1 MSLISPLPDYLI
13 KRYQNWKDKSF
24 IKNRSQFEHLV
35 DNGQNPKAMVISC
48 CDSRVQVTSI
58 FGAEIGE
65 FFIHRNI
72 ANIVPPYTPNKDY
85 HGSSAAIEYAVK
97 NLKVSHIIILGH
109 SNCGGI
115 KLCHDICSN
124 LTNANNH
131 KNEFIS
137 QWIDILKPGYNK
149 IDKSKPIN
157 EQISNLEKE
166 GVLISLNNLIGFPFV
181 KKAMDAEELAI
192 HGLWNDIRKGNI
204 EFFDNQKNRF
214 LPLVDD

>member
-13 KRYQNWKDKSF
+13 KRYQDWKDNDF
-24 IKNRSQFEHLV
+24 IKNKVQFEQLV
-35 DNGQNPKAMVISC
+35 DNGQDPKAMIISC
-48 CDSRVQVTSI
+48 CDSRVHATSI

-109 SNCGGI
+109 SNCGGV

-124 LTNANNH
+124 PANIINH

-137 QWIDILKPGYNK
+137 QWIDILKPGYDK

-157 EQISNLEKE
+157 DQTNSLEKE
-166 GVLISLNNLIGFPFV
+166 GILISLNNLIGFPFV
-181 KKAMDAEELAI
+181 KKAIDAREITI
-192 HGLWNDIRKGNI
+192 HGLWNNIREGNV
-204 EFFDNQKNRF
+204 EFFDSQKNRF

>member
-24 IKNRSQFEHLV
+24 IKNKSQFEHLV

-124 LTNANNH
+124 PTNANNH

-149 IDKSKPIN
+149 IDKSKSIN

-181 KKAMDAEELAI
+181 KKAMDAGELAI
-192 HGLWNDIRKGNI
+192 HGLWNDIREGNI

>member
-181 KKAMDAEELAI
+181 KKAMDAGELAI
-192 HGLWNDIRKGNI
+192 HGLWNDIREGNI